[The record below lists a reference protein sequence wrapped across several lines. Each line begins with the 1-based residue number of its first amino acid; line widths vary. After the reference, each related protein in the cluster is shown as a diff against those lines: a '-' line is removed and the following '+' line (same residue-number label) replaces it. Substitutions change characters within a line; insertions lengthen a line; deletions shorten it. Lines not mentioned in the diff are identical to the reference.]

1 MTQYSTPLEQALEQ
15 LLTEGRAPFHMPGHK
30 GRLPYPFDTV
40 APYDLTELPGTDS
53 LYEADGPIYRLEQRI
68 AAAYRAGASLLS
80 AGGSTLCIQ
89 TMLYLVRRRSRK
101 LIVARNL
108 HRGAVSAMGLL
119 GIDPVWVPCRTCCDD
134 EYGIDGV
141 ALPPDPEVVE
151 RLLYDNPDAAA
162 VYITSPDYF
171 GQMADIPA
179 ISDLCRRYGV
189 LLLVD
194 NAHGAHLNRFRAALH
209 PMQLGADLCC
219 DSFHK
224 TLPVLTG
231 GAALHLADP
240 DLYDDA
246 KYAMSLFGS
255 SSPSYLIMLSVDR
268 ALAQMESTDDRLL
281 QLGGYVGALK
291 ERLTHHGY
299 QTIRRFVCDPV
310 RLAVGFASL
319 GYTGQEFSDY
329 LRARGIEPE
338 YVSHTAAVFMPS
350 EQNTPEELTTLER
363 LLLQL
368 PARSPLLFDVPS
380 GRLPRQPM
388 GIGDAMSRPQQLLP
402 LERAE
407 GRIAARLISRC
418 PPGTPVVVPGEEI
431 TLEVLAAIKSC
442 GIDRVFVVK

>member
-1 MTQYSTPLEQALEQ
+1 MAQYSTPLCEAMEKLLE
-15 LLTEGRAPFHMPGHK
+15 EGRAPFYMPGHK
-30 GRLPYPFDTV
+30 GRLPYPFETA
-40 APYDLTELPGTDS
+40 APYDMTEIPGADS
-53 LYEADGPIYRLEQRI
+53 LYQADGAIYQLEQRI

-89 TMLYLVRRRSRK
+89 TMLYLARRRGRK

-108 HRGAVSAMGLL
+108 HRSAVSVMGIL

-134 EYGIDGV
+134 EYGIDGI
-141 ALPPDPEVVE
+141 ALPPDPEVIE
-151 RLLYDNPDAAA
+151 RLLCDNPDAAA

-179 ISDLCRRYGV
+179 ISELCRRYDA

-240 DLYDDA
+240 DLYEDA

-255 SSPSYLIMLSVDR
+255 TSPSYLIMLSVDM
-268 ALAQMESTDDRLL
+268 ALSHMESTDDELL
-281 QLGGYVGALK
+281 RLGGYIGALK
-291 ERLTHHGY
+291 ERLTQHGY
-299 QTIRRFVCDPV
+299 QTVRHFVCDPV
-310 RLAVGFASL
+310 RLAVGFASM
-319 GYTGQEFSDY
+319 GYTGSEFSGY

-338 YVSHTAAVFMPS
+338 YVFDTAAVFMPS
-350 EQNTPEELTTLER
+350 EQNTPEELSALER

-368 PARSPLLFDVPS
+368 PPRPPIFFEMAS
-380 GRLPRQPM
+380 GRLPRQPL
-388 GIGDAMSRPQQLLP
+388 GIGEAMGRPQQLLP
-402 LERAE
+402 LEHAE
-407 GRIAARLISRC
+407 GRIAARLVSLC

-431 TLEVLAAIKSC
+431 TQEVMLAIKSC
-442 GIDRVFVVK
+442 GISHVYVVK